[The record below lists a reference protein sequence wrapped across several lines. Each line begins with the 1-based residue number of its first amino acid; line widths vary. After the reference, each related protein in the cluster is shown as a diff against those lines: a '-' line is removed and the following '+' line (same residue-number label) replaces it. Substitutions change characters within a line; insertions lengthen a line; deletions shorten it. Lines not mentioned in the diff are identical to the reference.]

1 MRSAIARSAAGLVAT
16 SAIVAASAPAAAAPK
31 AAEHLKLSLYSTT
44 SPIGLVDIGVDGEQL
59 VPFIT
64 AFGTLSGCV
73 SGPAGVDRYAES
85 ATVVQ
90 DGVKL
95 VEYQHSSGSGL
106 VSCADR
112 AGTGVGSWPEIAW
125 PTDTAPAIH
134 PGRVKV
140 TMTIYSYLTGD
151 SVTATR
157 WATVPG

>member
-1 MRSAIARSAAGLVAT
+1 MRSAIALSTAALAVT
-16 SAIVAASAPAAAAPK
+16 SAVLAAPAQAAARNTS
-31 AAEHLKLSLYSTT
+31 EHLKLKLSATT
-44 SPIGLVDIGVDGEQL
+44 SPIGLTDIGVEAEQL
-59 VPFIT
+59 VPYIT

-85 ATVVQ
+85 TTVVQ

-106 VSCADR
+106 VSCADS
-112 AGTGVGSWPEIAW
+112 AGTRVGSWPEVVW
-125 PTDTAPAIH
+125 PSDNAPALH

-157 WATVPG
+157 WATIPG